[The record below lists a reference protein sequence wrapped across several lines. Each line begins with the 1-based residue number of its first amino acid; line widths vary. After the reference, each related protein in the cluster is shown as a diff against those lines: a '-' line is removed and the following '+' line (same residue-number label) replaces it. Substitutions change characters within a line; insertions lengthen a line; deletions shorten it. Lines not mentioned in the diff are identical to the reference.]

1 MKSWEDH
8 NVYEVVP
15 YNNQKC
21 ISVRW
26 VCSLKKNPGGTSK
39 PKARL
44 VARGYEEKNLHTF
57 LQGNKLSRDV
67 YIKPPVEADCEPN
80 FV

>member
-15 YNNQKC
+15 YNNQTC

-26 VCSLKKNPGGTSK
+26 VCSLKENPGSTSK
-39 PKARL
+39 PKVRL
-44 VARGYEEKNLHTF
+44 VARGYEEKNLHVF